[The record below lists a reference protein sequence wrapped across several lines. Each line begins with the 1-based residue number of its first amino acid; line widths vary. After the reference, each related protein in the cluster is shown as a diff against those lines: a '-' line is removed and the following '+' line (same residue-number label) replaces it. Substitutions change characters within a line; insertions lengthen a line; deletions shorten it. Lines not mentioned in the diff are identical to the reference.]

1 MSQNWILKI
10 SITIF
15 TFDLKDMVQGHNWTN
30 SLPGI
35 SVYVKK
41 AQDRMLRKENI

>member
-15 TFDLKDMVQGHNWTN
+15 TFDLKDVVQGHNKLFTGN
-30 SLPGI
+30 LCLCEEST
-35 SVYVKK
+35 
-41 AQDRMLRKENI
+41 R